1 MHNFKRGREF
11 FDQGAP
17 DLWLQCSITEHFS
30 RSSLFTFS
38 DREIGTGR
46 I

>member
-1 MHNFKRGREF
+1 MHNFKHGREF
-11 FDQGAP
+11 FGHGTP

-30 RSSLFTFS
+30 WSSLFTFS
-38 DREIGTGR
+38 DKEIGTGR